1 MAGWEE
7 KTLKLDKGRA
17 PVPLQRGLLSYTEQ
31 IFTGIMPTTWRAQPI
46 GTTAECWY
54 SLHPDPEQDWL
65 HVRIGQTMSHAST
78 ANSSADPKHAKP
90 TQDTSATP
98 LN

>member
-1 MAGWEE
+1 M
-7 KTLKLDKGRA
+7 
-17 PVPLQRGLLSYTEQ
+17 PLTCGLLSYTEQ

-46 GTTAECWY
+46 GTTPECWY
-54 SLHPDPEQDWL
+54 SLHPGLEQGWL
-65 HVRIGQTMSHAST
+65 NVGIGQTVAHAST
-78 ANSSADPKHAKP
+78 ANSSAGPKHAKP